1 MNTAADFLDLLG
13 DAAVVLVWMIALA
26 RLTRLLTVDR
36 ITDFLR
42 AWAWKAGGETEDS
55 AVWYFSTCPW
65 CVSLWLALGSAPLLL
80 LTIGLSMW
88 WFPVFGLLGSWFV
101 GVSAVNFE
109 GEHDDI
115 EIIEDDQK

>member
-13 DAAVVLVWMIALA
+13 DAAVVAVWMIALA

-42 AWAWKAGGETEDS
+42 SWAWNPKTGEDGMLF
-55 AVWYFSTCPW
+55 YLSTCPW
-65 CVSLWLALGSAPLLL
+65 CVSLWLGLITAPILLFTID
-80 LTIGLSMW
+80 LTAW
-88 WFPVFGLLGSWFV
+88 WTPVFALMGSWFV
-101 GVSAVNFE
+101 GVSAENFE
-109 GEHDDI
+109 GGHDEI